1 MPSYFTLQ
9 LLPLMLLSGPEISF
23 PCLCSIDSYSFLQA
37 HLKMA
42 SGAAFCF
49 NEVSFIKLI
58 YHTQF
63 IPSALWKHLFPSVSK
78 TTTFAPYMTFLYSK
92 FDGLFPSGSKQCY
105 WLLELLMTYGS
116 KVYERQNQNFCTV
129 TENFQSFI
137 YSLWNGFIMQ
147 LKLKIWLEV
156 WKIRTLT
163 LSSIFIHSSRRG
175 ARKNI
180 TQ

>member
-1 MPSYFTLQ
+1 MKEQCYYCILSCTWWISGQVNWHWGGKLPFFSSIMPSYFTLQ

-92 FDGLFPSGSKQCY
+92 FDGLFPSGS
-105 WLLELLMTYGS
+105 
-116 KVYERQNQNFCTV
+116 
-129 TENFQSFI
+129 
-137 YSLWNGFIMQ
+137 
-147 LKLKIWLEV
+147 
-156 WKIRTLT
+156 
-163 LSSIFIHSSRRG
+163 
-175 ARKNI
+175 
-180 TQ
+180 